1 MIGEIGGLATGWSI
15 GAALGAA
22 GWRLYQDMKAKEDMR
37 RMEEYWRKN
46 DAFLASLPRNI
57 QIMPGKDPAGYTDVD
72 YGDGRSATYANDDG
86 SLIWDSVRGCC
97 GKATWLA

>member
-1 MIGEIGGLATGWSI
+1 MTGVEIGGLLAGW
-15 GAALGAA
+15 GMGTALGAA
-22 GWRLYQDMKAKEDMR
+22 GWNLYLDSKAKDDFR

-46 DAFLASLPRNI
+46 DQFLAALPRNI
-57 QIMPGKDPAGYTDVD
+57 QPNPRNPCGYTDVD